1 MKTVTMQKNVNVME
15 TLSNG
20 LMAATTHKYK
30 EMAEVLKSENEIEV
44 HYVYGQEKRRVKQLT
59 EWGFELKETIYH
71 NSHALHAGIR
81 QVWARPAVEEVEA
94 ARTVTPVEPKE
105 VPAEDFASHFSEGD
119 EVQVYAK
126 KENRKFEGVVLNV
139 FPDSN
144 EIFVSINNGDDT
156 FTRLFFNSPE
166 NSLFTIKTY
175 EYKEGATAAPAV
187 GEVQEEAA
195 PLEIKKADFASKPAN
210 VTEVKQYKNSV
221 YVSYAV
227 EEEIVLSSDEFYFL
241 SSNLGAEQDFLKGKG
256 GTRTTTE
263 PEGIEHL
270 EHFYQMTEEQRKQW
284 LKGSYRNCVK
294 VTCPTATYS
303 LLIDPQ
309 GYNYARYVAI
319 EYK

>member
-15 TLSNG
+15 TLNNG
-20 LMAATTHKYK
+20 LMVASSHKYK
-30 EMAEVLKSENEIEV
+30 EMQDVLKSENEIEV

-81 QVWARPAVEEVEA
+81 QVWARPAVEEVAEV
-94 ARTVTPVEPKE
+94 RTVTAVEPKE
-105 VPAEDFASHFSEGD
+105 VPAENFTSYFAEGD
-119 EVQVYAK
+119 EVQVFAK
-126 KENRKFEGVVLNV
+126 KENHKFEGVVLRV
-139 FPDSN
+139 FHDSN
-144 EIFVSINNGDDT
+144 EILVSINNGDDT
-156 FTRLFFNSPE
+156 FTKLFFNSPE

-175 EYKEGATAAPAV
+175 EYKEGTTFVEEVP
-187 GEVQEEAA
+187 GEEPA
-195 PLEIKKADFASKPAN
+195 PLEIKKADFSSKPAN
-210 VTEVKQYKNSV
+210 VTEVKDMKISS

-227 EEEIVLSSDEFYFL
+227 VEEVVLPSDEFYFL
-241 SSNLGAEQDFLKGKG
+241 SSNLGATFDFLEGKG

-270 EHFYQMTEEQRKQW
+270 EHFYQMNEDQRKEW
-284 LKGSYRNCVK
+284 LKGSYRACVK
-294 VTCPTATYS
+294 VTCPTAMYS

-309 GYNYARYVAI
+309 GYDYARYVAI